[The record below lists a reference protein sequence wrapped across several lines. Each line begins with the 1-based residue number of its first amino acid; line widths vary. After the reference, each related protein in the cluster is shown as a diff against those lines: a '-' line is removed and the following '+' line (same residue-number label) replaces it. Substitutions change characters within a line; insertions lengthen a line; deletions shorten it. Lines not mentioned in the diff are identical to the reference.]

1 MPIKIPEGLPARSI
15 LDAERIFALERPEA
29 EQQDVRPLRLLIL
42 NLMPKKNRDRNSAF
56 ETHL

>member
-42 NLMPKKNRDRNSAF
+42 NLMP
-56 ETHL
+56 